1 MVMSGGWI
9 PALSAPIPIRQVGQ
23 QSAWSTPASALQR
36 FVSTGEIKDRG
47 LLQLIKQS
55 GWSNDDLRLALAKLY
70 RVDGI
75 GLARF
80 LATARGDRFLQ
91 EQLGSYGPSHAPQ
104 TAMVGLR
111 SAILSAAATGQLS
124 SMDLL
129 AHLPTD
135 FDLRHQNGRSM
146 AAMPVCGNASQLKA
160 EQRSSWLSWLVFLP
174 ACLQAAS
181 YTPLNARPD
190 LQPGR

>member
-9 PALSAPIPIRQVGQ
+9 PALAAPIPIRQVGQ
-23 QSAWSTPASALQR
+23 QSAWSTPAAALQR

-47 LLQLIKQS
+47 LLQLIKHS
-55 GWSNDDLRLALAKLY
+55 GWSNDDLRVALAKLY
-70 RVDGI
+70 RVDSL

-80 LATARGDRFLQ
+80 LASPRGDRFLQ
-91 EQLGSYGPSHAPQ
+91 EQLGSYGPSNAPQ
-104 TAMVGLR
+104 TALVGLR

-135 FDLRHQNGRSM
+135 FDLRQQNGRSM
-146 AAMPVCGNASQLKA
+146 AAMPVCGNGSQLTA
-160 EQRSSWLSWLVFLP
+160 AQRSSWLSWLVFLP
-174 ACLQAAS
+174 ACLQAGS
-181 YTPLNARPD
+181 YAPTNPRPHLPQD
-190 LQPGR
+190 R